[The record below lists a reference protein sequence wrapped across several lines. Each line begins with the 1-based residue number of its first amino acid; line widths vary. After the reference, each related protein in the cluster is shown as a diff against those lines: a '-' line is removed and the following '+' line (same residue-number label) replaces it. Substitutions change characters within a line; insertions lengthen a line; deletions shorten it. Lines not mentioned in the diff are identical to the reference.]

1 MQRAEQVGL
10 QVSVIVL
17 QTLNCL
23 VRCCRLF
30 ESRVQMVNVALLAT
44 IFEQKHF
51 VSASAPAQGGS
62 TCRKGVHVQYMN
74 QEITSEGVL
83 DPNNPL
89 PMLDGVLGTLE
100 QHYTGA

>member
-1 MQRAEQVGL
+1 
-10 QVSVIVL
+10 
-17 QTLNCL
+17 
-23 VRCCRLF
+23 
-30 ESRVQMVNVALLAT
+30 
-44 IFEQKHF
+44 
-51 VSASAPAQGGS
+51 
-62 TCRKGVHVQYMN
+62 MN